1 MAGSP
6 FDKKGGAAATAAPA
20 KKAAP
25 AAAAKAATKADPAS
39 LPDAAPM
46 GSDTPIAK
54 KGASPFDTPAAPAGI
69 TGYKPLHFLNQ
80 LVLIHTTEHGAMK
93 TAYSTVEKPLQEFVK
108 VDLIPLTL
116 PEEFG
121 FTNKFGEYEACEP
134 FEVGDRLDD
143 LMFFN
148 GPLVREGKRMLDRN
162 ISWVLGRIAKGERKP
177 NQDAPVIIVPATEED
192 QAIYNEWR
200 AAAQAG

>member
-6 FDKKGGAAATAAPA
+6 FDKGSKTAT
-20 KKAAP
+20 AP
-25 AAAAKAATKADPAS
+25 AAKATAPAARAKADAAS
-39 LPDAAPM
+39 LPDATPM
-46 GSDTPIAK
+46 GGDKPIAK
-54 KGASPFDTPAAPAGI
+54 KGASPFDAPAAPAGVA
-69 TGYKPLHFLNQ
+69 GYKPLHFLNQ
-80 LVLIHTTEHGAMK
+80 LVLMHTTEHGSMK

-148 GPLVREGKRMLDRN
+148 GPLVREGKRMLDRD
-162 ISWVLGRIAKGERKP
+162 ISWVLGRIVKGERRP
-177 NQDAPVIIVPATEED
+177 NQDAPVMLVPATEED

>member
-1 MAGSP
+1 MSSP
-6 FDKKGGAAATAAPA
+6 FDKKGGTATAPA

-25 AAAAKAATKADPAS
+25 AAGRAKANPAD

-46 GSDTPIAK
+46 GGDAPIAR
-54 KGASPFDTPAAPAGI
+54 KGASPFDTPAAPGGV

-80 LVLIHTTEHGAMK
+80 LVLIHCTEHGEMK
-93 TAYSTVEKPLQEFVK
+93 TAYSTAEKPMQEFIK
-108 VDLIPLTL
+108 VDVIPMTL

-162 ISWVLGRIAKGERKP
+162 IAWVLGRIVKGDRKA
-177 NQDAPVIIVPATEED
+177 NQDAPVMIVAATEED
-192 QAIYNEWR
+192 QAIYNAWR
-200 AAAQAG
+200 EAAQG